1 MIGSAT
7 YEPSKPWTARVQALV
22 LYNEDAEQLIAVIHN
37 FHGMRTALAEHRA
50 R

>member
-1 MIGSAT
+1 VKA
-7 YEPSKPWTARVQALV
+7 VV

-37 FHGMRTALAEHRA
+37 FHGIRTALAEHLA